1 MIEQRRFKVQL
12 VPVILGLLP
21 ILFVILSQSAL
32 AHGMSE
38 ADRQAVLSDG
48 IFGFIK
54 LGAMHMLTGYDH
66 LLFLFGVI
74 FFLTRFKD
82 ILHFIT
88 AFTLGHCITLVF
100 ATFFGIQ
107 ANYYAIDAA
116 IALTVCYKAFENLDG
131 FKKYLKLSPPS
142 LTVMVF
148 GFGLLHGFGL
158 STRLQEILEDMS
170 QEGLLAKILMFNVGV
185 EVGQV
190 LALTGM
196 WLVLR
201 QWRQRA
207 SFKQFSTVSNCLL
220 FGLGIALFLLQ
231 VYGYSKARGL
241 I

>member
-1 MIEQRRFKVQL
+1 MREKQSFKL
-12 VPVILGLLP
+12 GPMMLGLLP
-21 ILFVILSQSAL
+21 ILLVILSQSAL

-48 IFGFIK
+48 VFGFVK

-88 AFTLGHCITLVF
+88 AFTLGHCITLVL
-100 ATFFGIQ
+100 ATFLGIQ
-107 ANYYAIDAA
+107 ANYYAIDGA

-131 FKKYLKLSPPS
+131 FKKYLKFSPPS
-142 LTVMVF
+142 LTAMVF

-170 QEGLLAKILMFNVGV
+170 REGLLAKILMFNVGV

-207 SFKQFSTVSNCLL
+207 SFKRFSTVSNCLL